1 MKKIFGHNWLTLFYY
16 CFQLSINEQPYF
28 KSTEIL
34 LFIAKSNGIIG
45 HKINNQ
51 NYFYDFF
58 FKRIKINS
66 NNNAVNVID
75 SVNSKSKS

>member
-45 HKINNQ
+45 GKSI
-51 NYFYDFF
+51 
-58 FKRIKINS
+58 IKIIFMIFS
-66 NNNAVNVID
+66 L
-75 SVNSKSKS
+75 KE